1 MKYERSLDISGI
13 PEMTELIH
21 DGGKKTHRRHAN
33 HTTLA
38 DTVYTRTFNKAVS

>member
-21 DGGKKTHRRHAN
+21 DGGKKHIDAMP
-33 HTTLA
+33 TTQ
-38 DTVYTRTFNKAVS
+38 R